1 MGIRVRLSSKRKWQK
16 TLLVHLFLSFQHQL
30 FSLVAIV
37 DSNSSWFY
45 LFSIHS
51 QNNAFHSVV
60 STPRKQR
67 PFLRGLDLNSL
78 GSSYKLSD
86 CENSNLFLCS
96 CSSQGSQWCYLT
108 ILSSAAPVSFCL
120 QVSPAWGSFL
130 MSRHFTSGS
139 QSIGASASASVL
151 PMNIQ
156 DWSPLGLTGLI
167 SLLSKGLSKVFSST
181 TVPKLAN

>member
-16 TLLVHLFLSFQHQL
+16 TLLVHLCPSFQHQP

-51 QNNAFHSVV
+51 QNDAFHSVV
-60 STPRKQR
+60 STPKKQC

-86 CENSNLFLCS
+86 CENPNLFLCS
-96 CSSQGSQWCYLT
+96 CCSQGSQWCCLT
-108 ILSSAAPVSFCL
+108 ILTSAAPFSFCL
-120 QVSPAWGSFL
+120 QVSPALGSFR
-130 MSRHFTSGS
+130 MSHDFSSGG
-139 QSIGASASASVL
+139 QSIGASASASLL

-156 DWSPLGLTGLI
+156 DRFPSELTGLI
-167 SLLSKGLSKVFSST
+167 SLLS
-181 TVPKLAN
+181 